1 MPSKSSRPQK
11 SRVLLMAIVLLLG
24 WGAWRLTEG
33 GAPDFEDLAIRPL
46 PYVNYGWKPNRTR
59 QGELVRSSNSDGFRG
74 PEIERPKPEGRFR
87 IVCLGGS
94 TTYTSFVN
102 DDETYPVLLEAEL
115 REARPDLDVEVINAG
130 VESYTSAE
138 SLANLAFRCLDFEPD
153 MVVIYHAA
161 NDFRPRRYPDFDSAY
176 TPYRKVWDGAT
187 DEYVKQG
194 GELGGING
202 FIQHP
207 PSSGQETP
215 TEQAENAS
223 RAGTEA
229 FRRNLVSL
237 IGVARAHE
245 IQPVLVTL
253 AWSDSDCPPGLAAG
267 IREHNE
273 VIREVC
279 AEQQVP
285 CLDFAPLMEQGG
297 ELWQDAV
304 HVTPAGA
311 EVKAQLIA
319 QELLGQL

>member
-1 MPSKSSRPQK
+1 MPSKSSRPQR
-11 SRVLLMAIVLLLG
+11 SRVLLVVIVVLLG
-24 WGAWRLTEG
+24 WGAWRLVQD
-33 GAPDFEDLAIRPL
+33 GAPDSEALAIRPL

-59 QGELVRSSNSDGFRG
+59 QGELVRTSNSDGFRG
-74 PEIERPKPEGRFR
+74 PEIESPKPDGRFR

-102 DDETYPVLLEAEL
+102 DDQTYPVLLEAAL
-115 REARPDLDVEVINAG
+115 RKARPDLDVEVINAG

-138 SLANLAFRCLDFEPD
+138 SLANLAFRCLDFDPD
-153 MVVIYHAA
+153 MVVIYHGA

-176 TPYRKVWDGAT
+176 TPYRKVWGGST
-187 DEYVKQG
+187 DQYVKQD

-207 PSSGQETP
+207 PRGGEGTP
-215 TEQAENAS
+215 AEQAENAD
-223 RAGTEA
+223 RAGTEV

-237 IGVARAHE
+237 IGVARAHG
-245 IQPVLVTL
+245 IQPALVTL
-253 AWSDSDCPPGLAAG
+253 AYSDSDCPSGLAAG

-285 CLDFAPLMEQGG
+285 CLDFAPLMEQRPD
-297 ELWQDAV
+297 LWQDAV

-311 EVKAQLIA
+311 EVKARLIA